1 LRECQKVASVFGM
14 ETVTRD
20 QAADRDQRIAAAVA
34 GFTTTQVSKALKV
47 IAENRIKTT
56 EFDREYVVV
65 GSQGDHYLCAE
76 DACECPNG
84 RRFGIN
90 ARCYHMAAVRLYT
103 TAMAA

>member
-1 LRECQKVASVFGM
+1 MPECQKVASVIGM
-14 ETVTRD
+14 ATVTRD
-20 QAADRDQRIAAAVA
+20 PASDHDQQIAEAGS
-34 GFTTTQVSKALKV
+34 GFTPAQVRKALQV